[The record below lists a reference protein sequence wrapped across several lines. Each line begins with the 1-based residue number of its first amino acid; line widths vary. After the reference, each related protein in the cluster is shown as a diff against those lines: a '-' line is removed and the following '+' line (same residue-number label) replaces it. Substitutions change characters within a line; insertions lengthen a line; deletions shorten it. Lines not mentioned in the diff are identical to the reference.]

1 MLRDSNFAWSL
12 GVIFCTVES
21 KEEYD
26 AELLTVVPS
35 PGSTDMPSWDQ
46 FRTAGFANV
55 STHYFIFR
63 LRASS
68 IMWRRSKFLA
78 LSFSHTEVRTL
89 YPAIT

>member
-12 GVIFCTVES
+12 GVIVCTVES
-21 KEEYD
+21 NEEYD
-26 AELLTVVPS
+26 AELFST
-35 PGSTDMPSWDQ
+35 PGCTHMPSWDQ
-46 FRTAGFANV
+46 YRTAGFANV
-55 STHYFIFR
+55 STHYFIFH

-89 YPAIT
+89 YLAIT